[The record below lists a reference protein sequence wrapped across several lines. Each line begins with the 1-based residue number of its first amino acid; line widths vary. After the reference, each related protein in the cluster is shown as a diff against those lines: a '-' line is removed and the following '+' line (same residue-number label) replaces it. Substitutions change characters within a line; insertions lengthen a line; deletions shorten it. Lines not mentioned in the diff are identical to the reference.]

1 MHYGCGNSPE
11 VAGST
16 FGAFCT
22 FTSLYDGPQPMIENP
37 HQSAEE
43 VCVQDGLVCGN
54 CFQLGTKGHDPK
66 HDLLKCERCK
76 VVYYCDRDC
85 QRGHWKRHKKTCG
98 KEESHEVN
106 DRQRVYNELVCCR
119 KFARK
124 YPLPAFQD
132 MPRPPFYSKDIHD
145 LFADA
150 YKFLGKASFGERC
163 TLLCEHL
170 GRKGGPPLMGECFL
184 FLNHYLQTL
193 PQEGEV
199 IEITHA
205 LRIIG

>member
-1 MHYGCGNSPE
+1 M
-11 VAGST
+11 
-16 FGAFCT
+16 
-22 FTSLYDGPQPMIENP
+22 
-37 HQSAEE
+37 
-43 VCVQDGLVCGN
+43 
-54 CFQLGTKGHDPK
+54 
-66 HDLLKCERCK
+66 
-76 VVYYCDRDC
+76 
-85 QRGHWKRHKKTCG
+85 
-98 KEESHEVN
+98 N

-205 LRIIG
+205 LRIIGSIWGGPRASLAAATAAYSAQPKAKMDVLKTCGCCKEVVDGSKRCSRRKKIYYCNAGCQKKAWGKHKIVCPPEAASS